1 MSSRSFVG
9 AFDRPAWLVLVDLQN
24 AIDDPCWGVRDSQ
37 APMAEANAAALLAA
51 WRKAGWPVLH
61 VAYDSTFA
69 TSPYRRGQ
77 RGNEFKP
84 AFAPLPNEPVLRK
97 RTNSAF
103 IGTDL
108 ELQLRAAGAPPLV
121 FAGVAT
127 NNSVEATVRMAGN
140 LGFDTWLAGD
150 ACYTNDKR
158 LADGR
163 VFSAADLHAVALA
176 NMDGEYAR
184 VATSAWLAAQTALSL
199 QP

>member
-1 MSSRSFVG
+1 MSG
-9 AFDRPAWLVLVDLQN
+9 GLLAAAFDRPAWLVLIDLQH
-24 AIDDPCWGVRDSQ
+24 AIDDPSWGVRDPNAS
-37 APMAEANAAALLAA
+37 AAEANAAALLSV

-61 VAYDSTFA
+61 VAHDSTFEA
-69 TSPYRRGQ
+69 SPYRPGQ

-84 AFAPLPNEPVLRK
+84 EFVPLQNEPVLRK

-108 ELQLRAAGAPPLV
+108 EARLRAAGTPPLA

-150 ACYTNDKR
+150 ACYTHDKR
-158 LADGR
+158 LGDGR
-163 VFSAADLHAVALA
+163 VFPAADLHAVSLA

-184 VATSAWLAAQTALSL
+184 VATAAWLAAQTALNSH
-199 QP
+199 P

>member
-1 MSSRSFVG
+1 MSSSSLAVAFV
-9 AFDRPAWLVLVDLQN
+9 RPAWLVPIDLQN
-24 AIDDPCWGVRDSQ
+24 AIDDPCWGVRDPH
-37 APMAEANAAALLAA
+37 APTAEANAAALLAA

-61 VAYDSTFA
+61 VAHDSTLA
-69 TSPYRRGQ
+69 TSPYRPGQ

-84 AFAPLPNEPVLRK
+84 AFAPLPNESVLRK

-108 ELQLRAAGAPPLV
+108 EARLRAAKAPPLV
-121 FAGVAT
+121 FVGVAT

-140 LGFDTWLAGD
+140 LGFDAWLAGD
-150 ACYTNDKR
+150 ACYTHDKR

-163 VFSAADLHAVALA
+163 IFPAADLHAVALA

-184 VATSAWLAAQTALSL
+184 VAAAAWLVAQTALSS
-199 QP
+199 QS